1 MGTKYLDH
9 GMYGGA
15 TFAGYISNTANND
28 NGSAGSILTVTS
40 VSTGFINIGTQITG
54 AGVQYGTVITG
65 FTSGTRGGAGVYT
78 VQIAPYSGNT
88 QVLRQTSAGALT
100 GSYANP
106 LNTILS
112 GLWGI
117 AQEGDGTAKTAA
129 TSATVSIDLSAA
141 TASTGNTFSI
151 MGAVLTAGASL
162 GNGTFVTGSGAT
174 LVANLVACINRA
186 ASTITIAEQ
195 ATGWST
201 PKLQDAVFARAGSP
215 ATTLEIMTRAG
226 SAQYNTSQ
234 VTTSGFTGGTFGPYT
249 FGGGVG
255 GCWGYICNPTGTF
268 LPSSIAVASYGPV
281 NNTNTLAGFVGNTT
295 LGGEKIYI
303 RSNKRLWGYATTGF
317 FGMNTMPSGTIA
329 APQTYIIDDSTEWA
343 DGANPRIEF
352 FCYPNASS
360 EISMV
365 SFQNT
370 GSTRLLSK
378 AYSDGTYGLKIIAAP
393 VVQSGASHGIAVT
406 NGAMIEGVEIDAVTY
421 GSCAA
426 RIVCYYAGAATY
438 GYAAIVKNC
447 LLRSKADQAFVT
459 TSTSN
464 STYELINIICDGTG
478 MTVPL
483 TRAVS
488 FTSAQSNSCEFIL
501 ENLVFR
507 NIPANSKL
515 AAASDL
521 WYHLSATFSNTTWGN
536 VTGRGPFIP
545 YYVPQKNGRY
555 SQGFVSFGNRD
566 FHFDGQSI
574 YYDWDSSAGYP
585 TCNAKLL
592 DGTTPW
598 VIKVILPRVATVI
611 TKTTVGEIPRISK
624 TMPTAVLLAEAVR
637 TITVELAI
645 EQSLTFTKSDV
656 YMQVTY
662 IQTDGS
668 VKCIDTY
675 DDFAGALTASTTTW
689 SSESGGQV
697 VFNPGSILHN
707 KYKLQITTP
716 TAIKAESEVSIY
728 VRFTKSVVDVGRTI
742 FVDPEMSVA

>member
-1 MGTKYLDH
+1 
-9 GMYGGA
+9 MYGGG

-28 NGSAGSILTVTS
+28 NGSAGSVLTVTS

-54 AGVQYGTVITG
+54 AGVQNGTVITG
-65 FTSGTRGGAGVYT
+65 FTSGTQGGVGVYT
-78 VQIAPYSGNT
+78 VQIAPYSNYT
-88 QVLRQTSAGALT
+88 QVLRQTAAGALT
-100 GSYANP
+100 GSNANP

-112 GLWGI
+112 GLWGM

-141 TASTGNTFSI
+141 TAAAGNTFSV
-151 MGAVLTAGASL
+151 M
-162 GNGTFVTGSGAT
+162 GAT
-174 LVANLVACINRA
+174 LTCVASAAGVNQFNAGTGAALVSSLVSAINRWNNTSTLVA
-186 ASTITIAEQ
+186 Q

-201 PKLQDAVFARAGSP
+201 PKIQDAVFARVGSP
-215 ATTLEIMTRAG
+215 TTTLEIMTRAG
-226 SAQYNTSQ
+226 SAQYNTST
-234 VTTSGFTGGTFGPYT
+234 VATSGFTGGTFGPYT
-249 FGGGVG
+249 FSGGAG
-255 GCWGYICNPTGTF
+255 GCWGYISNPTGGF
-268 LPSSIAVASYGPV
+268 LPSAIGVSTYGPV
-281 NNTNTLAGFVGNTT
+281 NNTNTLAGFVGNAT

-303 RSNKRLWGYATTGF
+303 RSNKRIWGYGTSGFMGTTS
-317 FGMNTMPSGTIA
+317 MPSGNIA
-329 APQTYIIDDSTEWA
+329 NPQTYIVDDSTEWA

-352 FCYPNASS
+352 FCYPASS
-360 EISMV
+360 SENLMV
-365 SFQNT
+365 NFVSN

-393 VVQSGASHGIAVT
+393 IVQTAASHGIGIN
-406 NGAMIEGVEIDAVTY
+406 NGAMVEGIEIDAVTY
-421 GSCAA
+421 ASCAA
-426 RIVCYYAGAATY
+426 RIACTYAGASAY
-438 GYAAIVKNC
+438 GYGAIAKNC
-447 LLRSKADQAFVT
+447 LLRSKADQTFIAT
-459 TSTSN
+459 LTSN
-464 STYELINIICDGTG
+464 CTYELINIICDGTG

-483 TRAVS
+483 TRAVG
-488 FTSAQSNSCEFIL
+488 FTSAQSYSCEFIF

-515 AAASDL
+515 SAASDL
-521 WYHLSATFSNTTWGN
+521 WYHLSATFSNTTWGG

-545 YYVPQKNGRY
+545 FYVPQKNGRY

-566 FHFDGQSI
+566 FHFDGQAI

-611 TKTTVGEIPRISK
+611 TKSTVGELPRISK
-624 TMPTAVLLAEAVR
+624 TMPTAALLAEAVR
-637 TITVELAI
+637 TIAVEMAI
-645 EQSLTFTKSDV
+645 EQSLTFTKRDV
-656 YMQVTY
+656 YMQITY

-675 DDFAGALTASTTTW
+675 DDFAGALDTSTATW

-697 VFNPGSILHN
+697 VFNPGLILHN

-728 VRFTKSVVDVGRTI
+728 VRFTKSILDVGRTI